1 MQNIF
6 QPHPF
11 STTIGTLTERATD
24 SGQPSEDWALILEI
38 CDTVNETD
46 DGPKEAIRAIKK
58 RLVTSAGKDNVS
70 IWYTLTLLE
79 TLIKN
84 CGKRFHSQVANK
96 EFLHAFLKLLSP
108 KNDPPQQLQTK
119 VLYMLKCWI
128 SSNWDVAGKR
138 DLEKIYAS
146 LLQKG
151 VQFPTVAPVD
161 CYVAKP
167 SRGLRDNLFTSK
179 TGVTIPRTSSQE
191 NDKLTGRSVVVKS
204 SGTESDIHVRNHLS
218 VNPSSSSVVHPCS
231 VCHCIHESNIQS
243 LACHSVGSR
252 PNVHPTGT
260 SVSSYSRS
268 TRNVHFNGTVQN
280 RSQSSTIPND
290 CTVMVAN
297 SDHQPSCLIYP
308 KQSQLHSIPSSNNKY
323 QPININY
330 SMNSNSNSNSNNNDE
345 MEFDE
350 EGIVRHLNTLQRI
363 KLTEDLSIVETNIH
377 VFNDLLAELRPDTVT
392 IDDLNLLKELN
403 CTCRI
408 MHQRVM
414 EFLSQVSDEE
424 VTNNLIQVNDN
435 LTNTL
440 LRYDRFERYYQR
452 AIQNSDN
459 NNSSNNQQT
468 NSALCL
474 TDSRP
479 QLCLTASS
487 SDHIDSR
494 RHRSNHHHH
503 HHHQQQQ
510 HQQQLAITAGPSS
523 LRRATV
529 NESTMNGVVS
539 SRMNS
544 LHYNHTES
552 GNGNSTAV
560 SITNNHHNTNEDED
574 DDESLLDISE
584 GPCGGSTTRSHD
596 SDETDEIA
604 KWLSS
609 RQLIPVNS
617 QQQSQHSHCP
627 FQRQQQQSL
636 TTNSRSHSCVR
647 TNHLSAITNTATT
660 TTTSAGVSLYATQN
674 PSNKSVHSHQSFH
687 HELL

>member
-79 TLIKN
+79 TLVKN

-161 CYVAKP
+161 CYASKP
-167 SRGLRDNLFTSK
+167 SRGLRDNLVTSK
-179 TGVTIPRTSSQE
+179 TGVTIPRTCSQE
-191 NDKLTGRSVVVKS
+191 NDKLTGRSLVLKS
-204 SGTESDIHVRNHLS
+204 SGTESDIHLRNHLS
-218 VNPSSSSVVHPCS
+218 VNPSSSSVLHPCS

-243 LACHSVGSR
+243 LACHNLGSR
-252 PNVHPTGT
+252 PNVHPTGN

-268 TRNVHFNGTVQN
+268 TRNVHFNGTIQN
-280 RSQSSTIPND
+280 RSQISTIPND
-290 CTVMVAN
+290 CTVMVVN
-297 SDHQPSCLIYP
+297 SDHQPSTLTYPHPSHTHCL
-308 KQSQLHSIPSSNNKY
+308 SLSNNKC
-323 QPININY
+323 QQMNTNY
-330 SMNSNSNSNSNNNDE
+330 SMNSNNPNNNDE

-350 EGIVRHLNTLQRI
+350 DGIVRHLNTSQRI
-363 KLTEDLSIVETNIH
+363 KLTEDLSIVETNIN
-377 VFNDLLAELRPDTVT
+377 VLNDLLAELRPDTIT

-424 VTNNLIQVNDN
+424 VINNLIQVNDH

-459 NNSSNNQQT
+459 NNSNNQQMD
-468 NSALCL
+468 SALCL
-474 TDSRP
+474 TNSRP

-487 SDHIDSR
+487 SDHIDSS

-503 HHHQQQQ
+503 YPQQQ
-510 HQQQLAITAGPSS
+510 HHHHHQQLAITAGPSS
-523 LRRATV
+523 LRRTTL
-529 NESTMNGVVS
+529 NESTVNGVVS

-544 LHYNHTES
+544 LHYNHADS
-552 GNGNSTAV
+552 GNGSSTAV
-560 SITNNHHNTNEDED
+560 STTSNHHNNNEDED

-584 GPCGGSTTRSHD
+584 GPHGGSTTRSHD

-617 QQQSQHSHCP
+617 QQQSQHSHRP
-627 FQRQQQQSL
+627 FQHQQQSL

-647 TNHLSAITNTATT
+647 TNHLSAITNTTT
-660 TTTSAGVSLYATQN
+660 TTTTAGVSLYATQN

-687 HELL
+687 ELL

>member
-167 SRGLRDNLFTSK
+167 SRGLRDSLVTSK
-179 TGVTIPRTSSQE
+179 TGITFPRTGPQE
-191 NDKLTGRSVVVKS
+191 NEKLPGRSVVIKS
-204 SGTESDIHVRNHLS
+204 SGTESDIHLHNHLPI
-218 VNPSSSSVVHPCS
+218 NPSSSIVLNPCS
-231 VCHCIHESNIQS
+231 VCHCTHESNIQS
-243 LACHSVGSR
+243 LACHNLSSK
-252 PNVHPTGT
+252 PNIHPNSS
-260 SVSSYSRS
+260 SVSSYNRS
-268 TRNVHFNGTVQN
+268 IRNVHFNDTIQN
-280 RSQSSTIPND
+280 RSQSSVIPND
-290 CTVMVAN
+290 CTVMVVK
-297 SDHQPSCLIYP
+297 SDNQPSSLPYSH
-308 KQSQLHSIPSSNNKY
+308 QSQIHHLPSSNNKY
-323 QPININY
+323 QQMNTNY
-330 SMNSNSNSNSNNNDE
+330 SMNTNDDE
-345 MEFDE
+345 MELDE
-350 EGIVRHLNTLQRI
+350 EGIVRHLNTSQRI
-363 KLTEDLSIVETNIH
+363 KLTEDLSIVETNIN
-377 VFNDLLAELRPDTVT
+377 VLNDLLAELRPDTVT
-392 IDDLNLLKELN
+392 VDDLNLLKELN

-424 VTNNLIQVNDN
+424 VTNNLIQVNEN

-440 LRYDRFERYYQR
+440 SRYDRFERYYQR

-459 NNSSNNQQT
+459 NNSSNNQQM

-474 TDSRP
+474 TNSRP

-494 RHRSNHHHH
+494 HHRSDHHHHH
-503 HHHQQQQ
+503 HHHQQH

-523 LRRATV
+523 LRRTTR

-539 SRMNS
+539 NRMNS
-544 LHYNHTES
+544 LQYNHTES
-552 GNGNSTAV
+552 GNSNSTAV
-560 SITNNHHNTNEDED
+560 STARNHHNNNEDED

-584 GPCGGSTTRSHD
+584 GPSGGSTTRSHD

-604 KWLSS
+604 QWLSS

-617 QQQSQHSHCP
+617 QQQSQHSHRP
-627 FQRQQQQSL
+627 FQHQQQSL

-647 TNHLSAITNTATT
+647 TNHLSAITNTTT

-687 HELL
+687 ELL

>member
-1 MQNIF
+1 
-6 QPHPF
+6 
-11 STTIGTLTERATD
+11 
-24 SGQPSEDWALILEI
+24 
-38 CDTVNETD
+38 
-46 DGPKEAIRAIKK
+46 
-58 RLVTSAGKDNVS
+58 
-70 IWYTLTLLE
+70 
-79 TLIKN
+79 
-84 CGKRFHSQVANK
+84 
-96 EFLHAFLKLLSP
+96 
-108 KNDPPQQLQTK
+108 
-119 VLYMLKCWI
+119 CWI

-167 SRGLRDNLFTSK
+167 SRGLRDNLVTSK
-179 TGVTIPRTSSQE
+179 TGVTIPRTCSQE
-191 NDKLTGRSVVVKS
+191 NDKLTGRSLVVKS
-204 SGTESDIHVRNHLS
+204 SGAESDIHLRNRLS
-218 VNPSSSSVVHPCS
+218 VNPSSSSVLHPCT

-243 LACHSVGSR
+243 LACHSFGSR

-260 SVSSYSRS
+260 SVSPYSRS

-280 RSQSSTIPND
+280 RSQISTIPND
-290 CTVMVAN
+290 CTVMVVN
-297 SDHQPSCLIYP
+297 SDNQLSSLTYPHPSHTHGL
-308 KQSQLHSIPSSNNKY
+308 PSSNTRCQQMNT
-323 QPININY
+323 NY
-330 SMNSNSNSNSNNNDE
+330 SMNSNSNNDE
-345 MEFDE
+345 MEFDDD
-350 EGIVRHLNTLQRI
+350 GIVRHLNTSQRI
-363 KLTEDLSIVETNIH
+363 KLTEDLSIVETNIN
-377 VFNDLLAELRPDTVT
+377 VLNDLLAELRPDTIT
-392 IDDLNLLKELN
+392 IDDLNLLKMVVGGNRQETLDPGFVLLGTRQQGVPVILRELVLPGGFDPVSPSFTVRDLLDALDYIDKLKLCQNIEILLKFYLFIKTHKYWYKEASNRYAPHKSFDLCESWDTAQELN

-424 VTNNLIQVNDN
+424 VINNLIQVNDH

-452 AIQNSDN
+452 AIQSSDN
-459 NNSSNNQQT
+459 NNSSNNQQMD
-468 NSALCL
+468 SALCL
-474 TDSRP
+474 TNSRP

-503 HHHQQQQ
+503 HYPQQQ
-510 HQQQLAITAGPSS
+510 HHHHHQQQQLAITAGPSS
-523 LRRATV
+523 LRRTTL

-544 LHYNHTES
+544 LHYNHADS
-552 GNGNSTAV
+552 GNGSSTAV
-560 SITNNHHNTNEDED
+560 STTSNHHNNNEDED

-584 GPCGGSTTRSHD
+584 DPCGGSTTRSHD

-617 QQQSQHSHCP
+617 QQQSQHNHLP
-627 FQRQQQQSL
+627 FQHQQQSL

-647 TNHLSAITNTATT
+647 TNHLSAITNTTT

-674 PSNKSVHSHQSFH
+674 PSNKSVHVRVNSFQSYNSIYKRSA
-687 HELL
+687 LKIDLC